1 MARRKQWEE
10 TSVIDGFVEVRVLS
24 WRYFFNYVQKEML
37 EYQTYIWRGQ
47 RCDNWLLES
56 TLDRLRRKARVK
68 EARTRNFTQQHLEQF
83 QYAVRGRRGPNPPKL
98 ETDNDWWALGQH
110 YGLATP
116 LLDWTNSP
124 FVAAYFAFV
133 GVGEKQSKSRVVY
146 ALHKPSVEKRVKEI
160 LRNAEEKRKKEK
172 EEIES
177 GKKKVKNALYL
188 RSLEWPIRPEVEFIK
203 PFSDENQRLV
213 NQGGLFSRFPPDTD
227 VQSWVQTN
235 FNDDRKGYT
244 LIKICI
250 PTEDREVCLKSLNR
264 MNINHLTLFPDLYGA
279 SRFCNLFGEIERY

>member
-1 MARRKQWEE
+1 MAGRKQWEE
-10 TSVIDGFVEVRVLS
+10 TPVIDGFVEVRLLS

-47 RCDNWLLES
+47 RCDNWPLES
-56 TLDRLRRKARVK
+56 TLDRLRKKARVK
-68 EARTRNFTQQHLEQF
+68 RTKTRNFIQQHLEQF
-83 QYAVRGRRGPNPPKL
+83 QYAVRGRRGPNPPRL
-98 ETDNDWWALGQH
+98 EAENDWWALGQH

-124 FVAAYFAFV
+124 FVAAYFAFI
-133 GVGEKQSKSRVVY
+133 GMGEKQTKARAVY
-146 ALHKPSVEKRVKEI
+146 ALHRPSVEKRVKKIHRE
-160 LRNAEEKRKKEK
+160 AEGEREKEK

-188 RSLEWPIRPEVEFIK
+188 HRLEMPIRPEVEFIK

-213 NQGGLFSRFPPDTD
+213 NQGGLFSRFPTD
-227 VQSWVQTN
+227 IDVLSWVRTN
-235 FNDDRKGYT
+235 FKDDGKGYT
-244 LIKICI
+244 LIKIHI
-250 PTEDREVCLKSLNR
+250 PTVDREVCLKSLNR

-279 SRFCNLFGEIERY
+279 SKFCNLFGEIERY